1 MVWRQYAFE
10 LKSRPQSYARL
21 SFRTPLEMYTS
32 LIIKS
37 TSTQTFPNN
46 TEIMVKIV
54 NNTNKFAV

>member
-1 MVWRQYAFE
+1 MVWRQYAIE
-10 LKSRPQSYARL
+10 LKSRPLPYARL

-46 TEIMVKIV
+46 TEITVKIV
-54 NNTNKFAV
+54 NNKNKFAV